1 MRIIL
6 IISALS
12 FLLIGTS
19 GCALFKSRGVYNNC
33 DKVQN
38 SEAEFACDK
47 PMIGR

>member
-1 MRIIL
+1 MKL
-6 IISALS
+6 IALIVMVLS
-12 FLLIGTS
+12 LS

>member
-1 MRIIL
+1 MRIVLIL
-6 IISALS
+6 ALLG
-12 FLLIGTS
+12 LLS